1 MLIDVIDRNAP
12 GYANMVIQDTG
23 RRQTHTTQKA
33 KKDEVHGPHQV

>member
-1 MLIDVIDRNAP
+1 MWNQQWNIQTVAAL
-12 GYANMVIQDTG
+12 VIQDTG